1 MTQLIAS
8 KLRIERGEFCLN
20 VDFSVSAGRSLAVIG
35 ANGSGKSSLIEGLAG
50 FLQPDSGQI
59 IRPAGTIG
67 YVPQDGLLVPH
78 LSVHENVAFG
88 KGVTTADLAKIIE
101 HLRLSDLVERLP
113 RELSGGEQQ
122 RVALA
127 RALVRRPSLLLL
139 DEPLSK
145 VDAELRRLN
154 RTVIRA
160 WSDPQQIT
168 IVVTHGADHAGECDL
183 VLALEDGQAVALA
196 PPGELTAAPPA
207 PWIKQFFS

>member
-1 MTQLIAS
+1 M
-8 KLRIERGEFCLN
+8 
-20 VDFSVSAGRSLAVIG
+20 SAGTSLAVIG

-50 FLQPDSGQI
+50 FLEPSSGQI
-59 IRPAGTIG
+59 TRPGGTVG
-67 YVPQDGLLVPH
+67 YVPQDGLLIPH
-78 LSVHENVAFG
+78 LSVRENVAFG
-88 KGVTTADLAKIIE
+88 KGITK
-101 HLRLSDLVERLP
+101 SDLVKVIEDLRLRDLVDRIP
-113 RELSGGEQQ
+113 GELSGGEQQ

-154 RTVIRA
+154 RAVIRD
-160 WSDPQQIT
+160 WSSPRQII
-168 IVVTHGADHAGECDL
+168 IVVTHGPDHASECDL

-196 PPGELTAAPPA
+196 PPGELSAAPPA